1 MDSDSSGGRGKCPV
15 DGHLLREVLD
25 GPAFQADPHSVWRG
39 LRKEG
44 AVHRCEPGGAPAQWL
59 VTDYEMARSILSDPR
74 MSKRSEAAG
83 LEPGWLMSG
92 IRVPELPPWL
102 ITLDAPEHT
111 RLRRLAGRAFT
122 PRKVE
127 ALRSAIERRADELLD
142 DMLATG
148 SQADLVDAFS
158 FPLPALVICE
168 LLGVPT
174 EDIAKFRSWTDVVT
188 RSDAPQQQQ
197 KAFADLATY
206 LGSLIGRKRDEP
218 GDDLLS
224 SLAQPSDEEPHDRPI
239 DDAELVGIALVLLVA
254 GLETTGSLIGNA
266 VLELLG
272 RPELAA
278 ALRTEPDL
286 MPGAVEEFLRF
297 NGPAHS
303 TTERFATE
311 DLTIGGVPIRRGDM
325 VLVSLSAANRDP
337 SRFSDA
343 DDLKIDRDTT
353 GHMAFGHGAHY
364 CLGAPLAR
372 VEAVVALNALLRRV
386 PDLRLAVPE
395 NELTWRPGL
404 LIHGPATL
412 PVRFD
417 AVSSSPATE

>member
-1 MDSDSSGGRGKCPV
+1 M
-15 DGHLLREVLD
+15 
-25 GPAFQADPHSVWRG
+25 
-39 LRKEG
+39 
-44 AVHRCEPGGAPAQWL
+44 
-59 VTDYEMARSILSDPR
+59 VTDYEEARSVLSDPR

-92 IRVPELPPWL
+92 IRVPEQPPWL

-111 RLRRLAGRAFT
+111 RLRRLAGRAFI
-122 PRKVE
+122 PRQVE
-127 ALRSAIERRADELLD
+127 ALRPAIQRTADRLLD

-148 SQADLVDAFS
+148 SQADLVDAFA

-168 LLGVPT
+168 LLGVPA
-174 EDIAKFRSWTDVVT
+174 EDIPGFRSWTDVVT
-188 RSDAPQQQQ
+188 RSDAPELQQR
-197 KAFADLATY
+197 AFIELSTY

-224 SLAQPSDEEPHDRPI
+224 ALAQPSDEETPHDRPL
-239 DDAELVGIALVLLVA
+239 DDAELVGVVLVLLVA

-266 VLELLG
+266 VLELLR

-278 ALRTEPDL
+278 SLRTDPDL
-286 MPGAVEEFLRF
+286 MPDAVEEFLRF
-297 NGPAHS
+297 NGPAHA
-303 TTERFATE
+303 TTERFATQ
-311 DLTIGGVPIRRGDM
+311 DLTIGSLPIRRGDM

-343 DDLKIDRDTT
+343 DDLRIGRDTA
-353 GHMAFGHGAHY
+353 GHMAFGHGPHY

-372 VEAVVALNALLRRV
+372 AEAVVALNALLQRV

-404 LIHGPATL
+404 LIHGPAIL
-412 PVRFD
+412 PVCFD
-417 AVSSSPATE
+417 AMSGSPAAK